1 MKTKSLIVALI
12 SGLTCPTDA
21 FTWMDI
27 KKSLDVSLYEPLYV
41 KLYHMRIARLTWK
54 IFRVCKLMK
63 RAVSL
68 SKHFFINHQFERLY
82 LTFKGLVLQF
92 SFHTPMYSDFQKPY
106 KVIESQLYHAVNLII
121 NLNLMSCVKRILK
134 LTSVLWQN
142 YAAGMEILVRAPLT
156 RPVILERR

>member
-1 MKTKSLIVALI
+1 MQADEKGRFTEQALFYKPSIREALLDIQRLGFIVFI
-12 SGLTCPTDA
+12 SY
-21 FTWMDI
+21 
-27 KKSLDVSLYEPLYV
+27 S
-41 KLYHMRIARLTWK
+41 H
-54 IFRVCKLMK
+54 IF
-63 RAVSL
+63 S
-68 SKHFFINHQFERLY
+68 
-82 LTFKGLVLQF
+82 
-92 SFHTPMYSDFQKPY
+92 FQKPY